1 MPFFMINNYDKDNK
15 ENESNSISPDESIRM
30 ENKEETESS
39 REEGAVDADL
49 LHCDSHLKIME
60 RIMIT
65 MNKNYDDSHHNVNRT
80 KFLSELQGSGVV
92 LKREDPHVQRQ
103 RYHGGQT

>member
-1 MPFFMINNYDKDNK
+1 MAFFMINNYDKDNT

-60 RIMIT
+60 RIMIMIMMILT
-65 MNKNYDDSHHNVNRT
+65 T
-80 KFLSELQGSGVV
+80 
-92 LKREDPHVQRQ
+92 
-103 RYHGGQT
+103 T